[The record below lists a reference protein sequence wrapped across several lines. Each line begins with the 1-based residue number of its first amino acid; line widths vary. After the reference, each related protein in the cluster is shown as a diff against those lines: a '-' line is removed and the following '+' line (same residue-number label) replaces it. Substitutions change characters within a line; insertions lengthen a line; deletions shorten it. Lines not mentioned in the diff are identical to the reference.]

1 MKKTLVALAALA
13 SVSAFA
19 QSTVSITGLV
29 DMGYGKI
36 DYKGNAVNFSSLPN
50 GSATSNFTFL
60 ISEDLG
66 GGLKADARWEID
78 PDLTQTVGKTSGTT
92 ATGTTSNV
100 TSFLGNGY
108 SFLGLSGGFGEIKF
122 GTINF
127 ATLSANGD
135 GNLGFGTA
143 IGSGYRVSSFD
154 AVRAQNALRYD
165 TPTMNGFSASYLL
178 SEKNDLQGATLT
190 TGQTGNQVNQT
201 EGRDKVSEI
210 ALAYS
215 NGPLSARYAAMQ
227 TEQWGKTATT
237 TLATGSSFVPLVW
250 TPGTGA
256 VFKLNTLSI
265 KYDVTPAMS
274 VAYFNQIAKSD
285 ALVGAAASTTGLTLS
300 STASAMSYTA
310 VAATTN
316 VYDRKTNGVAATYT
330 VGATKF
336 MANYQTVANG
346 DSATK
351 RATSRAGESAKVLGL
366 GVDYSVSK
374 RTTVYARY
382 EKDTDSAND
391 IFRDVATGGYT
402 ATNHVYTATAVGIR
416 HTF

>member
-1 MKKTLVALAALA
+1 
-13 SVSAFA
+13 
-19 QSTVSITGLV
+19 
-29 DMGYGKI
+29 
-36 DYKGNAVNFSSLPN
+36 LPN

-122 GTINF
+122 GSINF

-178 SEKNDLQGATLT
+178 SEKNDMQAATLT

-201 EGRDKVSEI
+201 QGRDKVSEI

-227 TEQWGKTATT
+227 TEQWSGTATT

-250 TPGTGA
+250 TAGTGA
-256 VFKLNTLSI
+256 VFKLNTLSV
-265 KYDVTPAMS
+265 KYDVTPAVS

-285 ALVGAAASTTGLTLS
+285 PLIGAAASTAGLTLS
-300 STASAMSYTA
+300 GTASAMSYTA
-310 VAATTN
+310 VSSTTN
-316 VYDRKTNGVAATYT
+316 VFDRKTNGVAATYT

-336 MANYQTVANG
+336 MFNYQTVANG

-351 RATSRAGESAKVLGL
+351 RTTSRAGESAKVLGL
-366 GVDYSVSK
+366 GADYSLTK
-374 RTTVYARY
+374 RTTLYARY

-402 ATNHVYTATAVGIR
+402 AKNHVYTATALGIR
-416 HTF
+416 H